1 MTSRSVSRT
10 GALCAGP
17 GVEIG
22 ERGRYGAGPM
32 ELGVNGVQGVNGAD
46 GVYGTDGVYDAH
58 PDMRYRLLGPVE
70 AWRAGRRL
78 ALGGPKP
85 RALLAALLLEPGRV
99 VSAEALIDVIWGDN
113 PPDTARSL
121 IQSYVSALRR
131 ALSADVIET
140 QPPGYLIHADAE
152 VVDRAAFE
160 RLTARGRRAAAVGDH
175 AVAARLL
182 SEALALWRGP
192 ALGGIGETLRAMAD
206 HLEEARQAALEERIG
221 AELAQAGRET
231 ELVGELT
238 ALVATHPTRE
248 RLRAQLMLALY
259 RLGRQ
264 ADALAVYTDGRD
276 VLTEE
281 LGIDPGPGLRSMQ
294 EAILRADA
302 SLLPGPGEEAPA
314 QDIRDT
320 GASATDM
327 RAPAT
332 VSTGAESPT
341 GSVPV
346 AEPPPPA
353 PALLPPA
360 IGDFTGREAQLGE
373 VQAALTGPGP
383 RQAVPVV
390 VISGPGGIGKSVLG
404 VTAAHRIADAYP
416 DGQLYAELRGATDP
430 VAPCEVLG
438 RLLRAL
444 GADPPEGDA
453 ERRDLFR
460 SLVAGRRILL
470 VLDDAG
476 SESQVRPLL
485 PGSATCG
492 VLITA
497 RARLGALPCTHRTDL
512 DVLDAAPGADL
523 LARVAGE
530 QRVRDDPEA
539 ARRIVDLCGGLPLAL
554 RIAGARLATR
564 SHWSARTL
572 ADRLADERHR
582 LGELAVGDLEVRAGL
597 GLSYRALDPASR
609 TALRRLGLLAAPDV
623 ASWVVAALLDVPE
636 AEADRVVEQLI
647 DAQLLHCTLVD
658 RAGQPRYRPH
668 DLVRVY
674 AAERAEAEDTP
685 AERSA
690 AVGRALGAGLWLT
703 GRVASATPSGAVEL
717 HRGFLD
723 SGGPVG
729 AAAGDRRHQVRPVG
743 PAATRRALADPAA
756 WFEAEAD
763 AFAAAVERAAA
774 FDLHTLACE
783 AAAALCSSA
792 YAVGNR
798 FEAWWRSHDAALAA
812 ARRAEDR
819 SGEALLLIGL
829 GQLRYEQD
837 RFTESQDYFRQ
848 ASGICA
854 DLGDTRGRAAALA
867 GLGSALREAGRLRA
881 ALGVLA
887 RAVDGFRE
895 LHDDPGLG
903 LSCRFA
909 GTVHLEL
916 GEDEAAFTL
925 LDESLRAYRRLGSR
939 RGEALTL
946 RSLSLVHRALGAYAD
961 AERLADRAVTLLTEI
976 GDSLMAAYAVQARAK
991 CRMRLGDSAAAAVEL
1006 RGVLDT
1012 CRAHRDRFGEALAL
1026 RTLGECELADGRIA
1040 AAERRL
1046 TRAAALWEVL
1056 DLPLARARTLRDL
1069 AAAREAAGERAD
1081 ALALR
1086 TEARDV
1092 FTAYEARERHEPD
1105 V

>member
-1 MTSRSVSRT
+1 M
-10 GALCAGP
+10 
-17 GVEIG
+17 
-22 ERGRYGAGPM
+22 
-32 ELGVNGVQGVNGAD
+32 D
-46 GVYGTDGVYDAH
+46 TDMY
-58 PDMRYRLLGPVE
+58 YRLLGPVE

-99 VSAEALIDVIWGDN
+99 VSAEALIDVIWGDR

-131 ALSADVIET
+131 ALSTDVIET

-152 VVDRAAFE
+152 VVDRVAFE
-160 RLTARGRRAAAVGDH
+160 RLTARGRRAAAAGDH
-175 AVAARLL
+175 AEAARLF
-182 SEALALWRGP
+182 SDALALWRGP
-192 ALGGIGETLRAMAD
+192 ALGGIGGTLRAMAD
-206 HLEEARQAALEERIG
+206 QLEEARQAALEERI
-221 AELAQAGRET
+221 AADLAQAGREMQ
-231 ELVGELT
+231 LVGELT

-248 RLRAQLMLALY
+248 RPRAQLMLALY

-264 ADALAVYTDGRD
+264 ADALAVYAEGRD
-276 VLTEE
+276 VLAEE
-281 LGIDPGPGLRSMQ
+281 LGLDPGPGLRFMH

-302 SLLPGPGEEAPA
+302 SLIPARSEAATSRAAAPDARSIPDLESADPGAGKGDDDSDSGPA
-314 QDIRDT
+314 
-320 GASATDM
+320 AT
-327 RAPAT
+327 R
-332 VSTGAESPT
+332 
-341 GSVPV
+341 
-346 AEPPPPA
+346 PPPA

-360 IGDFTGREAQLGE
+360 IGDFTGRETQLSE
-373 VQAALTGPGP
+373 VRAALTGPGP

-404 VTAAHRIADAYP
+404 VTAAHRAADAYP

-430 VAPCEVLG
+430 VAPGEVLG

-444 GADPPEGDA
+444 GTDPPEGDA

-460 SLVAGRRILL
+460 SLVAGRRVLL

-476 SESQVRPLL
+476 SEAQVRPLL

-512 DVLDAAPGADL
+512 DVLDSEPGTDL
-523 LARVAGE
+523 LAKVAGE
-530 QRVRDDPEA
+530 RRVREEPAA
-539 ARRIVDLCGGLPLAL
+539 ARRIVELCGGLPLAL

-582 LGELAVGDLEVRAGL
+582 LDELSVGDLEVRAGL
-597 GLSYRALDPASR
+597 GLSYRALDAPAR

-623 ASWVVAALLDVPE
+623 ASWVVAALLDAPE
-636 AEADRVVEQLI
+636 ADADRVVEQLI

-723 SGGPVG
+723 SGGPVS
-729 AAAGDRRHQVRPVG
+729 AAAGALREVVRPVG
-743 PAATRRALADPAA
+743 PEATRRALADPAA

-774 FDLHTLACE
+774 YDLHTLACE

-837 RFTESQDYFRQ
+837 RFAESQEYFRQ
-848 ASGICA
+848 AAGLCA
-854 DLGDTRGRAAALA
+854 DLGDARGRAAALA

-881 ALGVLA
+881 ALDVLGQ
-887 RAVDGFRE
+887 AVDGFRE
-895 LHDDPGLG
+895 LRDDPGLG

-916 GEDEAAFTL
+916 GEHEAAFTL
-925 LDESLRAYRRLGSR
+925 LDDSLRAYRRLGSR

-946 RSLSLVHRALGAYAD
+946 RSLSLVHRALGEYAE
-961 AERLADRAVTLLTEI
+961 AERLADRAVSLLTAI
-976 GDSLMAAYAVQARAK
+976 GDPLMSAYAVQARAK
-991 CRMRLGDSAAAAVEL
+991 CRMRLGRSAEAAVEL

-1026 RTLGECELADGRIA
+1026 RSLGECELAEGHVDA
-1040 AAERRL
+1040 AGQLL
-1046 TRAAALWEVL
+1046 TRAAGLWDAL

-1069 AAAREAAGERAD
+1069 AAAREAAGARTE

-1086 TEARDV
+1086 AEARDV
-1092 FTAYEARERHEPD
+1092 FTAYEARERNEPGL
-1105 V
+1105 

>member
-1 MTSRSVSRT
+1 M
-10 GALCAGP
+10 
-17 GVEIG
+17 
-22 ERGRYGAGPM
+22 
-32 ELGVNGVQGVNGAD
+32 D
-46 GVYGTDGVYDAH
+46 TDMH
-58 PDMRYRLLGPVE
+58 FRLLGPVE
-70 AWRAGRRL
+70 AWREGRRL

-99 VSAEALIDVIWGDN
+99 VSADALIDAIWGDR

-131 ALSADVIET
+131 ALSPDVIET
-140 QPPGYLIHADAE
+140 QPPGYLIHADAD

-160 RLTARGRRAAAVGDH
+160 RLTAQGRQAAAAGDH
-175 AVAARLL
+175 AGAARLL

-206 HLEEARQAALEERIG
+206 QLEEARQAALEERI
-221 AELAQAGRET
+221 AADLAQAGRET
-231 ELVGELT
+231 ELVAELT

-248 RLRAQLMLALY
+248 RLRGQLMLALY

-264 ADALAVYTDGRD
+264 ADALAVYAEGRD
-276 VLTEE
+276 VLAEE
-281 LGIDPGPGLRSMQ
+281 LGIDPGPGLRAMH
-294 EAILRADA
+294 EAILRGDEE
-302 SLLPGPGEEAPA
+302 LLPTPRSAPA
-314 QDIRDT
+314 AGD
-320 GASATDM
+320 
-327 RAPAT
+327 APAAAGERPRAHD
-332 VSTGAESPT
+332 VGPALAS
-341 GSVPV
+341 
-346 AEPPPPA
+346 PA

-360 IGDFTGREAQLGE
+360 IGDFTGREAQLSE
-373 VQAALTGPGP
+373 IRAALTDTGTGAGTGA
-383 RQAVPVV
+383 REAMPVV
-390 VISGPGGIGKSVLG
+390 AVTGPGGVGKSVLG
-404 VTAAHRIADAYP
+404 VTAAHRVADAYP

-430 VAPCEVLG
+430 VAPGEVLG

-460 SLVAGRRILL
+460 SLVAGRRVLL

-497 RARLGALPCTHRTDL
+497 RPRLAALPCTHRTDL
-512 DVLDAAPGADL
+512 DVLDTERGADL

-530 QRVRDDPEA
+530 RRVRDEPDA
-539 ARRIVDLCGGLPLAL
+539 VRRIVELCGGLPLAL

-564 SHWSARTL
+564 RHWTARTL
-572 ADRLADERHR
+572 AERLADERHR
-582 LGELAVGDLEVRAGL
+582 LDELAVGDLEVRAGL
-597 GLSYRALDPASR
+597 SLSYQALDAPAR

-623 ASWVVAALLDVPE
+623 ASWVVAALLDVSETE
-636 AEADRVVEQLI
+636 AERVVEQLI
-647 DAQLLHCTLVD
+647 DAQLLHCTVVD

-668 DLVRVY
+668 DLVQVY
-674 AAERAEAEDTP
+674 AAERAEAEDSP

-723 SGGPVG
+723 SGGPVS
-729 AAAGDRRHQVRPVG
+729 AASDAMRRLVRPVG
-743 PAATRRALADPAA
+743 PEATRRALADPSA

-774 FDLHTLACE
+774 YDLHTLACE

-812 ARRAEDR
+812 ARRAEDH

-837 RFTESQDYFRQ
+837 RFAESQEYFRQ
-848 ASGICA
+848 AAGLCA
-854 DLGDTRGRAAALA
+854 ELGDARGRAAALA

-881 ALGVLA
+881 ALDVLIQ
-887 RAVDGFRE
+887 AVEGFRG

-916 GEDEAAFTL
+916 GEHREAFDL

-939 RGEALTL
+939 RGEALTV
-946 RSLSLVHRALGAYAD
+946 RSLSLVHRALGAYEE
-961 AERLADRAVTLLTEI
+961 AERLADEAVGLLRVI
-976 GDSLMAAYAVQARAK
+976 GDPLMSAYAVQARAK
-991 CRMRLGDSAAAAVEL
+991 CRFRLGRCEEAAADL
-1006 RGVLDT
+1006 RDVLDT
-1012 CRAHRDRFGEALAL
+1012 CRSHHDRFGEALAL
-1026 RTLGECELADGRIA
+1026 RTLGECELAVGRPGTAEKHLTA
-1040 AAERRL
+1040 AA
-1046 TRAAALWEVL
+1046 AFWAALE
-1056 DLPLARARTLRDL
+1056 LPLPRARTLRDL
-1069 AAAREAAGERAD
+1069 AAAREAAGDREQ

-1086 TEARDV
+1086 AEAREV
-1092 FTAYEARERHEPD
+1092 FTAYEARERDEPGI
-1105 V
+1105 

>member
-1 MTSRSVSRT
+1 
-10 GALCAGP
+10 
-17 GVEIG
+17 
-22 ERGRYGAGPM
+22 M
-32 ELGVNGVQGVNGAD
+32 E
-46 GVYGTDGVYDAH
+46 TDMH
-58 PDMRYRLLGPVE
+58 YRLLGPVE
-70 AWRAGRRL
+70 AWREGRRL
-78 ALGGPKP
+78 TLGGPKP

-99 VSAEALIDVIWGDN
+99 VSAEALIDVIWGDS

-140 QPPGYLIHADAE
+140 QPPGYLIHADADL
-152 VVDRAAFE
+152 VDRAAFD
-160 RLTARGRRAAAVGDH
+160 RLTAQGRRAAAAGDH
-175 AVAARLL
+175 AAAARLL

-206 HLEEARQAALEERIG
+206 HLEEARQAALEERI
-221 AELAQAGRET
+221 AADLAQAGRET

-248 RLRAQLMLALY
+248 RLRGQLMLALY

-264 ADALAVYTDGRD
+264 ADALAVYAEGRD
-276 VLTEE
+276 VLAEE
-281 LGIDPGPGLRSMQ
+281 LGIDPGPALRSMY

-302 SLLPGPGEEAPA
+302 SLLPEPRHVPTVSSTRMSRGAAAPA
-314 QDIRDT
+314 AAAERDPGAAALPNGAAVPADDT
-320 GASATDM
+320 GT
-327 RAPAT
+327 
-332 VSTGAESPT
+332 
-341 GSVPV
+341 
-346 AEPPPPA
+346 PPPA

-360 IGDFTGREAQLGE
+360 IGDFTGRAAQLGE
-373 VQAALTGPGP
+373 VRAALTGPGP
-383 RQAVPVV
+383 REAMPVV
-390 VISGPGGIGKSVLG
+390 VVSGPGGVGKSVLG
-404 VTAAHRIADAYP
+404 VTAAHRAADAYP

-430 VAPCEVLG
+430 VAPGEVLG

-444 GADPPEGDA
+444 GAHPPEGDA
-453 ERRDLFR
+453 ERSDLFR
-460 SLVAGRRILL
+460 SLVAGRRVLL
-470 VLDDAG
+470 VLDDAA

-512 DVLDAAPGADL
+512 GVLDTEPGTDL
-523 LARVAGE
+523 LAKVAGE
-530 QRVRDDPEA
+530 RRVRDEPDA
-539 ARRIVDLCGGLPLAL
+539 ARRIVELCGGLPLAL

-564 SHWSARTL
+564 SHWTARTL

-582 LGELAVGDLEVRAGL
+582 LDELAVGDLEVRAGL
-597 GLSYRALDPASR
+597 SLSYHALDAPAR

-636 AEADRVVEQLI
+636 AAADRVVEQLI
-647 DAQLLHCTLVD
+647 DAQLLHCTVVD

-674 AAERAEAEDTP
+674 AAERAEAEDSP

-729 AAAGDRRHQVRPVG
+729 TASDAMRHLVRPVG
-743 PAATRRALADPAA
+743 PGATGRALADPAA

-774 FDLHTLACE
+774 YDLHGLACE

-848 ASGICA
+848 AAGLCA
-854 DLGDTRGRAAALA
+854 DLGDERGRAAALA
-867 GLGSALREAGRLRA
+867 GLGSSLREAGRLRA
-881 ALGVLA
+881 ALDVLA

-895 LHDDPGLG
+895 LGDDPGLG

-916 GEDEAAFTL
+916 GAHAPAFTL

-946 RSLSLVHRALGAYAD
+946 RSLSLVHRALGAYAE
-961 AERLADRAVTLLTEI
+961 AEELAGEAVDLLTAI
-976 GDSLMAAYAVQARAK
+976 GDPLMSAYAVQARAK
-991 CRMRLGDSAAAAVEL
+991 CRMRLGRSAEATIEL
-1006 RGVLDT
+1006 HGVLDT

-1026 RTLGECELADGRIA
+1026 RTLGECELAEGRLDA
-1040 AAERRL
+1040 AVRRL
-1046 TRAAALWEVL
+1046 TAAADLWAALE
-1056 DLPLARARTLRDL
+1056 LPLARARTLRDL
-1069 AAAREAAGERAD
+1069 AAAREAAGERAR

-1092 FTAYEARERHEPD
+1092 FMAYEAREQHEPGI
-1105 V
+1105 

>member
-1 MTSRSVSRT
+1 M
-10 GALCAGP
+10 
-17 GVEIG
+17 
-22 ERGRYGAGPM
+22 
-32 ELGVNGVQGVNGAD
+32 D
-46 GVYGTDGVYDAH
+46 TDMH
-58 PDMRYRLLGPVE
+58 FRLLGPVE

-85 RALLAALLLEPGRV
+85 RALLAALLLQPGRV
-99 VSAEALIDVIWGDN
+99 VSAEALIDVLWGES

-131 ALSADVIET
+131 ALPADVIET
-140 QPPGYLIHADAE
+140 RPPGYLIHADADL
-152 VVDRAAFE
+152 VDRAAFL
-160 RLTARGRRAAAVGDH
+160 RLSAAGREAAAAGEH
-175 AVAARLL
+175 ATAARLL
-182 SEALALWRGP
+182 SEALALWSGP
-192 ALGGIGETLRAMAD
+192 ALGGIGETLRATAD
-206 HLEEARQAALEERIG
+206 QLEEARQAALEERI
-221 AELAQAGRET
+221 AADLAQTGRET

-248 RLRAQLMLALY
+248 RLRAQLMLCLY

-264 ADALAVYTDGRD
+264 ADALAVYAEGRD
-276 VLTEE
+276 VLAEE
-281 LGIDPGPGLRSMQ
+281 LGLDPGPVLRSMH

-302 SLLPGPGEEAPA
+302 ALLPTAPEDASRAASTPAPA
-314 QDIRDT
+314 GPT
-320 GASATDM
+320 GEPGTTHTRST
-327 RAPAT
+327 APA
-332 VSTGAESPT
+332 SEGPASHAFAHDIGPT
-341 GSVPV
+341 AVDR
-346 AEPPPPA
+346 PPPA

-360 IGDFTGREAQLGE
+360 IGDFTGREAQLRE
-373 VQAALTGPGP
+373 VRAALTGPGP

-404 VTAAHRIADAYP
+404 VTAAHRVADAYP

-430 VAPCEVLG
+430 VAPGEVLG

-444 GADPPEGDA
+444 GAEPPEGDA

-476 SESQVRPLL
+476 SESQVRPVL

-512 DVLDAAPGADL
+512 DVFDTEPGIDL

-530 QRVRDDPEA
+530 RRVSDDPGA
-539 ARRIVDLCGGLPLAL
+539 ARRIVELCGGLPLAL

-582 LGELAVGDLEVRAGL
+582 LDELSVGDLEIRAGL
-597 GLSYRALDPASR
+597 GLSYRTLDAPAR

-623 ASWVVAALLDVPE
+623 ASWVVAALLDAPE
-636 AEADRVVEQLI
+636 AEAEDVVEQLI

-703 GRVASATPSGAVEL
+703 GRVASAIPSGAVEL

-723 SGGPVG
+723 SGGP
-729 AAAGDRRHQVRPVG
+729 AGTDSGSLRRLVRPVG
-743 PAATRRALADPAA
+743 PEATRRALADPAA

-763 AFAAAVERAAA
+763 AFAAAVERAAS

-837 RFTESQDYFRQ
+837 RFDESQEYFRQ
-848 ASGICA
+848 AAGICA
-854 DLGDTRGRAAALA
+854 DLGDARGRAAALA

-881 ALGVLA
+881 ALDVLT
-887 RAVDGFRE
+887 RAVEGFRG
-895 LHDDPGLG
+895 LGDDPGLG

-916 GEDEAAFTL
+916 GDRKAAFTL

-946 RSLSLVHRALGAYAD
+946 RSLSLVHRSLGAYAE
-961 AERLADRAVTLLTEI
+961 AEQLADRAVALLAAI
-976 GDSLMAAYAVQARAK
+976 GDQLMSAYAVQARAK
-991 CRMRLGDSAAAAVEL
+991 CRMRLGRSAEAAAEL
-1006 RGVLDT
+1006 RDVLET
-1012 CRAHRDRFGEALAL
+1012 CRAHHDRFGEALAL
-1026 RTLGECELADGRIA
+1026 RTLGECELADGRVA

-1046 TRAAALWEVL
+1046 TAAADLWAAL

-1069 AAAREAAGERAD
+1069 AAAREAAGERVHAR
-1081 ALALR
+1081 ALR
-1086 TEARDV
+1086 TEARGV
-1092 FTAYEARERHEPD
+1092 FAAYEARELTEPGI
-1105 V
+1105 

>member
-1 MTSRSVSRT
+1 MN
-10 GALCAGP
+10 
-17 GVEIG
+17 GVK
-22 ERGRYGAGPM
+22 
-32 ELGVNGVQGVNGAD
+32 GVNSADGAYGTE
-46 GVYGTDGVYDAH
+46 GVYGAH

-70 AWRAGRRL
+70 AWRAGHRL

-99 VSAEALIDVIWGDN
+99 VSAETLIDVIWGDR

-140 QPPGYLIHADAE
+140 RPPGYLIHADAD

-160 RLTARGRRAAAVGDH
+160 RLTARGRRAAATGDH

-192 ALGGIGETLRAMAD
+192 ALGGIGGTLRAMAD
-206 HLEEARQAALEERIG
+206 RLEEARQAALEERIG

-281 LGIDPGPGLRSMQ
+281 LGIDPGPGLRSMH

-302 SLLPGPGEEAPA
+302 SLLPGPGEESST
-314 QDIRDT
+314 RDT
-320 GASATDM
+320 GTYAADTG
-327 RAPAT
+327 APAAAPGGIET
-332 VSTGAESPT
+332 TT
-341 GSVPV
+341 GSVPL

-360 IGDFTGREAQLGE
+360 IGDFTGREAQLSE

-416 DGQLYAELRGATDP
+416 DGQLYAELRGATAP
-430 VAPCEVLG
+430 VEPCEVLG

-485 PGSATCG
+485 PGSPTCG

-512 DVLDAAPGADL
+512 DVLDVAPGTDL

-530 QRVRDDPEA
+530 QRVRDEPDA
-539 ARRIVDLCGGLPLAL
+539 ARRIVELCGGLPLAL

-564 SHWSARTL
+564 SHWSAGTL
-572 ADRLADERHR
+572 ADRLADEHHR
-582 LGELAVGDLEVRAGL
+582 LDELSVGDLEVRAGL
-597 GLSYRALDPASR
+597 GLSYRALDPAAR

-636 AEADRVVEQLI
+636 GAADRVVEQLI

-674 AAERAEAEDTP
+674 AAERAEAEDSP

-729 AAAGDRRHQVRPVG
+729 AAAGDRRHHVRPVG

-881 ALGVLA
+881 ALSVLA

-895 LHDDPGLG
+895 LRDDPGLG

-916 GEDEAAFTL
+916 GEDEEAFTL

-991 CRMRLGDSAAAAVEL
+991 CRMRQGHSAAAAAEL

-1012 CRAHRDRFGEALAL
+1012 CRAHRDRFGEALTL

-1040 AAERRL
+1040 AAEVRL
-1046 TRAAALWEVL
+1046 TRAAALWDVL

-1069 AAAREAAGERAD
+1069 AAAREAAGKRAD

-1086 TEARDV
+1086 AEARDV
-1092 FTAYEARERHEPD
+1092 FTAYEARERHEPGL
-1105 V
+1105 